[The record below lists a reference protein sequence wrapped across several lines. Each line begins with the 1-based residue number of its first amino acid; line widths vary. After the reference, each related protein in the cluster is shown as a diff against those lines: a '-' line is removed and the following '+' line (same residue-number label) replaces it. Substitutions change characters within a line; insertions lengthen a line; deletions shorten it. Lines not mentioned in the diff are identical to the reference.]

1 MSCTCTTPGSPDEDG
16 VFSFSISF
24 TGPSRSGDDFGD
36 RLSLYMSA
44 PEHFAPRSETELNDM
59 MEIAAVMMAEIEAAE
74 QEEREQREAEEEEAL
89 MGAAY
94 HYDPADWPWSWEL

>member
-1 MSCTCTTPGSPDEDG
+1 MSCTCTHPGSPDDDG
-16 VFSFSISF
+16 VFSCSF
-24 TGPSRSGDDFGD
+24 TGPSRSGDDFGE

-44 PEHFAPRSETELNDM
+44 PEQFVPRSETELNDM
-59 MEIAAVMMAEIEAAE
+59 TEIAAVMMAEVEAAE

>member
-24 TGPSRSGDDFGD
+24 TGPSRSGDDFGE

-44 PEHFAPRSETELNDM
+44 PEHFAPRSETELR
-59 MEIAAVMMAEIEAAE
+59 EVRETAAAM
-74 QEEREQREAEEEEAL
+74 EAEWQAEHPNEDECEPCDEW
-89 MGAAY
+89 
-94 HYDPADWPWSWEL
+94 DPLDFPWSWQL